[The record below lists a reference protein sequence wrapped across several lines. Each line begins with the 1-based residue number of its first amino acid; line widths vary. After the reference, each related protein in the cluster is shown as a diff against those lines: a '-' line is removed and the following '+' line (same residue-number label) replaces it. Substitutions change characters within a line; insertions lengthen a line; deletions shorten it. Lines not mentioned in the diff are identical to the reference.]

1 MEAIKVH
8 ITPHT
13 AEDDILHPLYHHYDG
28 QFEAQTAYVEL
39 DLRDGELRADWD
51 AEVGNGVPADV
62 WHGLRRRYGIINIL
76 TTEEINTLLTE
87 LAPIA
92 QRIVDGTCVHND
104 GLQDRPVLSEQAQ
117 AAEEALTE
125 ECAGAETQSNG
136 VVDASAWFGP
146 QEDAHAHPVV
156 DKVIAESTDEQL
168 SALVEEA
175 QLDGRI
181 DGWTITELSEYFEER
196 RDYLRDLGDKDWT

>member
-76 TTEEINTLLTE
+76 TTE
-87 LAPIA
+87 
-92 QRIVDGTCVHND
+92 
-104 GLQDRPVLSEQAQ
+104 
-117 AAEEALTE
+117 
-125 ECAGAETQSNG
+125 
-136 VVDASAWFGP
+136 
-146 QEDAHAHPVV
+146 
-156 DKVIAESTDEQL
+156 
-168 SALVEEA
+168 
-175 QLDGRI
+175 
-181 DGWTITELSEYFEER
+181 
-196 RDYLRDLGDKDWT
+196 

>member
-8 ITPHT
+8 ITPCEE
-13 AEDDILHPLYHHYDG
+13 EDGVLHPLYQKYEQEIEG
-28 QFEAQTAYVEL
+28 QPAYVEL
-39 DLRDGELRADWD
+39 DVRTGSLYADWD

-92 QRIVDGTCVHND
+92 QRIVDGTDIQSD

-125 ECAGAETQSNG
+125 ECDGVQTQSNG
-136 VVDASAWFGP
+136 VVDADEWFGP
-146 QEDAHAHPVV
+146 QEDAHVHIVPA
-156 DKVIAESTDEQL
+156 KVTAESTDEQL

-175 QLDGRI
+175 QLDGRT
-181 DGWTITELSEYFEER
+181 DGWTITGLGEYFEER
-196 RDYLRDLGDKDWT
+196 RDYLRELEEDA

>member
-8 ITPHT
+8 ITPCE
-13 AEDDILHPLYHHYDG
+13 ADANVLHPLYHKYE
-28 QFEAQTAYVEL
+28 QEIEAQPAYIEL

-51 AEVGNGVPADV
+51 AEVGTGVPADV

-76 TTEEINTLLTE
+76 TTDEINSLLVE

-92 QRIVDGTCVHND
+92 QRIVDETEIQSD
-104 GLQDRPVLSEQAQ
+104 GLQDRPVLSDKAQ
-117 AAEEALTE
+117 AAAEALTE
-125 ECAGAETQSNG
+125 ECDGAQTQSNG
-136 VVDASAWFGP
+136 VVDADGWFGP
-146 QEDAHAHPVV
+146 QKDAHVCDVPGQVT
-156 DKVIAESTDEQL
+156 AESTDEQL

-181 DGWTITELSEYFEER
+181 DGWTITGLDEYFAER
-196 RDYLRDLGDKDWT
+196 RDYLRELEDEE